1 MVKAVGID
9 PGTKSFDVCGLE
21 DGEVFFED
29 MLTTSELAE
38 DPDLLMDII
47 EKVMPVDLI
56 AGPSGYGVEITH
68 LKDLELQKLEEWY
81 LTYILLLKKQDLETA
96 VSKNDPGIMVYSA
109 MTEVALEMKKRDWPV
124 CYIPGVINLPTVPE
138 WRKINNLDM
147 GTVDKLCS
155 CVLGIHDQSLE
166 KNISYPDTSFILVEM
181 GQGYNSILA
190 VEDGKVVDGLG
201 GTTNG
206 IGFLSAGKIDLELAQ
221 LAGEWNKSDVF
232 SGGASTVSEKNSL
245 EALLKDRN
253 EGEKSKIA
261 WNALIEGVEKGVA
274 SMLTSVSEPNEIL
287 TSGRLTR
294 IDEVQK
300 ELERKLR
307 GYAPVRSVGSLKGAK
322 EVKEAAQGHAMVAEG
337 LSGGEFSEV
346 IDCIK
351 IREADGTPLDHI
363 YHPKADTIKE
373 ELRKKVPFRNKK

>member
-307 GYAPVRSVGSLKGAK
+307 GYAGVRSVGSLKGAK

>member
-56 AGPSGYGVEITH
+56 AGPSGYGVELTH
-68 LKDLELQKLEEWY
+68 LKNLESQKLKEWY
-81 LTYILLLKKQDLETA
+81 LTYILLLKKQGLETA
-96 VSKNDPGIMVYSA
+96 LSKNDPGIMVYSA
-109 MTEVALEMKKRDWPV
+109 MTQVALEMKRRNWPV

-155 CVLGIHDQSLE
+155 CVLGIHDQSLK
-166 KNISYPDTSFILVEM
+166 KNISYSDTSFILVEM
-181 GQGYNSILA
+181 GHGYNSILA
-190 VEDGKVVDGLG
+190 VEDGKIVDGLG

-206 IGFLSAGKIDLELAQ
+206 VGFLSAGKIDLELAQ
-221 LAGEWNKSDVF
+221 IAGEWNKSDVF
-232 SGGASTVSEKNSL
+232 TGGASTVSEKNSL
-245 EALLKDRN
+245 EALLENRDK
-253 EGEKSKIA
+253 EEKSKIA
-261 WNALIEGVEKGVA
+261 WKALIEGVEKGVA

-287 TSGRLTR
+287 ISGRLSR
-294 IDEVQK
+294 VDEVQK
-300 ELERKLR
+300 ELERKLEK
-307 GYAPVRSVGSLKGAK
+307 YAPVRPVGSLKGAK
-322 EVKEAAQGHAMVAEG
+322 EIKGAGQGYAMVAEG
-337 LSGGEFSEV
+337 LSGGDFSEV
-346 IDCIK
+346 IECLK
-351 IREADGTPLDHI
+351 IREAEGTALDHI
-363 YHPKADTIKE
+363 YHPKGNTIKA
-373 ELRKKVPFRNKK
+373 ELRKRVPFRF